1 MDSSSG
7 YRIDAEGRGAEGSCD
22 ASTRSTGSTAQDIRY
37 TPSPHACSMEFT
49 QFPHWPKQHARTHG
63 AASQFTLPSLGARGS
78 SGCRR
83 LTGERAVA
91 RARERAMRCRAP
103 APGRTPAG
111 RWFAFRPMQQGDH
124 GGTLRAV

>member
-1 MDSSSG
+1 
-7 YRIDAEGRGAEGSCD
+7 
-22 ASTRSTGSTAQDIRY
+22 
-37 TPSPHACSMEFT
+37 MEFT

-91 RARERAMRCRAP
+91 RARERASALCAVARLRPGERRPADDSLFDRCNRVIMGEP
-103 APGRTPAG
+103 FER
-111 RWFAFRPMQQGDH
+111 
-124 GGTLRAV
+124 